1 MMAQLPIRTRLIL
14 LSGALLLFLLA
25 TNFYLNRK
33 LAENAAGMDKAANLI
48 DLIEEADGAQIAFG
62 EMRYWLTDLA
72 VSMLTLSERNA
83 AAARQQM
90 ERHLDALAQ
99 RQPRAVAEIRAELA
113 QYTQF
118 AHRAVDEYTNERRV
132 IGNSLLA
139 QASLHSVAADR
150 LLAAIA
156 NRLTHEAIAA
166 REQVVREAREAAR
179 VSRIV
184 VVTAILVGAFLTLL
198 VLRSIAVPLR
208 QLVVAMNGLNAGNLD
223 VTIPPAGPDEIGAMA
238 RTLAAFRDT
247 LEELRRTLAHFEAL
261 RAVGRAV
268 GSTLDLEAVLGLV
281 VARAVEF
288 SGAAAG
294 MIYEYD
300 EASREFRFR
309 MSHGAGPE
317 LAARL
322 EAEPI
327 RFGEGAVGRAAIT
340 TTPMQIPD
348 LAEPTGVTVPKLAG
362 ELASLGY
369 RSLLA
374 APLLHEE
381 IILGGLIVVR
391 RDAGNFSDETVRLV
405 EAFAIQSAHAVRN
418 AKLFEQQLRREA
430 DLQAAHDQLKAAQA
444 SLVQS
449 EKMASLGQLT
459 AGIAHEIKNPLNFV
473 NNFAELSRELLD
485 ELKETIERG
494 ADGRGADGPGAAT
507 PDELSELVTTLD
519 ANLSKIIEHGRRAD
533 GIVTSMLL
541 HSRGGSGERRK
552 SDLNALIEEAL
563 NLAFHGARAQDQ
575 SFNVALE
582 RDLDR
587 DLDPLDIIPQDI
599 TRVLLNLFGNAFYA
613 VNKRRRA
620 GGDPPYEPAVRA
632 STRDF
637 CKAVEIRIRDNGI
650 GMPPAV
656 RDQAFT
662 PFFTTKPTGEGTGLG
677 LSISYDIIVQQHGG
691 MISVDSR
698 EGEFTEFTIRLP
710 RHPPTVAA
718 APGAAAP
725 GAATGAA
732 V

>member
-33 LAENAAGMDKAANLI
+33 LAENAAGMDEASNLLG
-48 DLIEEADGAQIAFG
+48 LIEEANEAQIAFG

-83 AAARQQM
+83 AAARGQM
-90 ERHLDALAQ
+90 EQHLDALAQ
-99 RQPRAVAEIRAELA
+99 RRPLAVARIRAELA
-113 QYTQF
+113 QYEEL
-118 AHRAVDEYTNERRV
+118 AHQAVDEYTNDRRV
-132 IGNSLLA
+132 AGNSLLA
-139 QASLHSVAADR
+139 HASLHSVAADE

-156 NRLTHEAIAA
+156 SRLTGEASSA
-166 REQVVREAREAAR
+166 RERIVGEAREAAR

-184 VVTAILVGAFLTLL
+184 VVAAIVVGAFLTLL

-208 QLVVAMNGLNAGNLD
+208 QLVVAMDGLNAGRLD
-223 VTIPPAGPDEIGAMA
+223 VAIPPAGPDEIGAMA

-247 LEELRRTLAHFEAL
+247 LEALQRTLAQLEGL

-268 GSTLDLEAVLGLV
+268 GSTLDLEAVLGLI

-294 MIYEYD
+294 MVYEYD
-300 EASREFRFR
+300 EPSREFRFR

-317 LAARL
+317 LAARMK
-322 EAEPI
+322 AQPI
-327 RFGEGAVGRAAIT
+327 GFGEGAVGRAAIT

-348 LAEPTGVTVPKLAG
+348 LREPGVGVPQLAG
-362 ELASLGY
+362 ELVSLGY
-369 RSLLA
+369 CSLLA
-374 APLLHEE
+374 APLLHEDT
-381 IILGGLIVVR
+381 ILGGLIVVR
-391 RDAGNFSDETVRLV
+391 REAGQFSDDTVRLV

-430 DLQAAHDQLKAAQA
+430 ELRAAHDQLKTAQA
-444 SLVQS
+444 SLIQS

-485 ELKETIERG
+485 ELRETVQAA
-494 ADGRGADGPGAAT
+494 ADGAA
-507 PDELSELVTTLD
+507 PKNNDVEDLIATLD
-519 ANLSKIIEHGRRAD
+519 TNLSKIVEHGRRAD

-552 SDLNALIEEAL
+552 SDLNALVEEAL
-563 NLAFHGARAQDQ
+563 NLAFHGARARDQ
-575 SFNVALE
+575 SFNVALT
-582 RDLDR
+582 RDLAP
-587 DLDPLDIIPQDI
+587 DLGPLDIVPQDI
-599 TRVLLNLFGNAFYA
+599 TRVFLNLFGNAFYA

-620 GGDPPYEPAVRA
+620 AADPAYAPAVA
-632 STRDF
+632 VATRERGEE
-637 CKAVEIRIRDNGI
+637 VEIRLRDNGV
-650 GMPPAV
+650 GMPPTV
-656 RDQAFT
+656 RDQVFT

-677 LSISYDIIVQQHGG
+677 LSISYDIVVQEHGG
-691 MISVDSR
+691 AIAVDSR

-710 RHPPTVAA
+710 RNPPAVAA
-718 APGAAAP
+718 APA
-725 GAATGAA
+725 AATGAA
-732 V
+732 A

>member
-14 LSGALLLFLLA
+14 LSSALLLFLLA

-33 LAENAAGMDKAANLI
+33 LAENAAGMDEASNLLG
-48 DLIEEADGAQIAFG
+48 LIEEANEAQIAFG

-83 AAARQQM
+83 AAARGQM
-90 ERHLDALAQ
+90 EQHLDALAQ
-99 RQPRAVAEIRAELA
+99 RQPLAVARIRAELT
-113 QYTQF
+113 QYEKL
-118 AHRAVDEYTNERRV
+118 AHQAVDEYTNDRRV
-132 IGNSLLA
+132 AGNSLLA
-139 QASLHSVAADR
+139 HASLHSVAADE

-156 NRLTHEAIAA
+156 NRLTGEASSA
-166 REQVVREAREAAR
+166 RERIVREAREAAR

-184 VVTAILVGAFLTLL
+184 VVAAIVVGAFLTLL

-208 QLVVAMNGLNAGNLD
+208 QLVVAMDGLNAGRLD
-223 VTIPPAGPDEIGAMA
+223 VAIPPAGPDEIGAMA

-247 LEELRRTLAHFEAL
+247 LETLQRTLAQLEGL

-268 GSTLDLEAVLGLV
+268 GSTLDLEAVLGLI

-294 MIYEYD
+294 MVYEYD
-300 EASREFRFR
+300 EPSREFRFR

-317 LAARL
+317 LAARMK
-322 EAEPI
+322 AQPI

-340 TTPMQIPD
+340 TTPMQIRD
-348 LAEPTGVTVPKLAG
+348 LREPGVGVPQLAG
-362 ELASLGY
+362 ELVSLGY
-369 RSLLA
+369 CSLLA
-374 APLLHEE
+374 APLSHEDT
-381 IILGGLIVVR
+381 ILGGLIVVR
-391 RDAGNFSDETVRLV
+391 RDAGQFSDDTVRLV

-430 DLQAAHDQLKAAQA
+430 ELRAAHDQLKTAQA
-444 SLVQS
+444 SLIQS

-485 ELKETIERG
+485 ELRETVQAS
-494 ADGRGADGPGAAT
+494 ADGAAPKNDGVEDLIA
-507 PDELSELVTTLD
+507 TLD
-519 ANLSKIIEHGRRAD
+519 TNLSKIVEHGRRAD

-552 SDLNALIEEAL
+552 SDLNALVEEAL

-575 SFNVALE
+575 SFNVALT
-582 RDLDR
+582 RDLAP
-587 DLDPLDIIPQDI
+587 DLGPLDIVPQDI
-599 TRVLLNLFGNAFYA
+599 TRVFLNLFGNAFYA

-620 GGDPPYEPAVRA
+620 AADPAYAPAVA
-632 STRDF
+632 VATRERGEEL
-637 CKAVEIRIRDNGI
+637 EIRVRDNGV
-650 GMPPAV
+650 GMPPTV
-656 RDQAFT
+656 RDQVFT

-677 LSISYDIIVQQHGG
+677 LSISYDIVVQEHGG
-691 MISVDSR
+691 AIAVDSR

-710 RHPPTVAA
+710 RNPPAVAA
-718 APGAAAP
+718 APA
-725 GAATGAA
+725 AATGAA
-732 V
+732 A